1 MVVPAPP
8 PPPALPGMIVVLLP
22 LLLLLLAAV
31 IVPAT
36 LLSPAAPQPRAPML
50 QPPSFCVSFRR
61 IRIPGSHSRR
71 AARDDDDEGRPVR
84 VLFVVDVE
92 AIFDLR
98 SGKVSITRSRNS
110 SRAPTSFCNSC
121 SDLVW
126 SVT

>member
-1 MVVPAPP
+1 M
-8 PPPALPGMIVVLLP
+8 MVVLLP
-22 LLLLLLAAV
+22 LLLLLFTAV

-36 LLSPAAPQPRAPML
+36 LLSPPPLARPEML
-50 QPPSFCVSFRR
+50 QPLLSALPLPPPPPPPTPSFCVSFRR
-61 IRIPGSHSRR
+61 IRMPGSHSRR
-71 AARDDDDEGRPVR
+71 AARDEDEGRPVR
-84 VLFVVDVE
+84 VLFVVDE
-92 AIFDLR
+92 TIFDLR